1 MKQDAHEKRRL
12 LNFLVSNCLWK
23 DGVLTLK
30 FKQPFDMLSA
40 FIVDIRGQK
49 MPESAK
55 RGDFEKWLR
64 RRDSKQNGEKNQVV
78 HSLLSG
84 NAFG

>member
-23 DGVLTLK
+23 DGVPTLK
-30 FKQPFDMLSA
+30 FKQPFDMLSE
-40 FIVDIRGQK
+40 FITDTRCQK

-55 RGDFEKWLR
+55 RGEFEKWLGGRTAVSNQSYSGVR
-64 RRDSKQNGEKNQVV
+64 RGTQGHALV
-78 HSLLSG
+78 L
-84 NAFG
+84 